1 MRRAAVVLVCL
12 LVAALCGSGT
22 TAAAAAATPTPTGL
36 TATVAADGSVTFT
49 WQPVKDA
56 TSYALVWGETPD
68 QLYPLATTSAPSY
81 VTNIEPEYRFYVA
94 VQAQA
99 GRRNWSPLSAP
110 VAVVTPPQAPFDA
123 TATVEQPDRVRI
135 DYRENN
141 PRPTTYSVFVV
152 HADGSEQPADV
163 VEQFGT
169 QFLVRT
175 EANRS
180 YVFRLRAEWDGVPS
194 IGFTD
199 LAVTTPPRLES
210 SVTLATPQPVPAGD
224 TALQFEV
231 RTFGANVTGTIDVSI
246 DGAPATTVELVWGVG
261 TLDVQLTPG
270 SHTYD
275 VSYSGDGGSLPSSE
289 SRPFEAVE
297 PLPGYT
303 AEIVRPEYVSATA
316 VGDVTCDGRADLVAA
331 YSSFDDSTQTWG
343 PHLDVWPGG
352 SDGSLGA
359 VRSVVPP
366 TDGVSDLATG
376 DVTGDG
382 CADVVLANGD
392 VWVLAGASSGLRAAT
407 RLRTVAGVGA
417 VEIADLT
424 GDRANDLVVGNGT
437 VTLLAGNGRGGF
449 AKPTVLVP
457 AQVDRF
463 DVGDLDGDGRP
474 DLVVGTVGGPL
485 RALRQTA
492 TGSFAALWS
501 RSAPMDSVGFAA
513 ADVTGDGKAD
523 VVIGGDDLAV
533 LDGATG
539 EPVQQV
545 AGVIGRLDALAT
557 GDVDGDGDADT
568 LAWQAS
574 GLSVSVTSDG
584 VATALQRVLAEDVLY
599 GVVAQEPIVV
609 GDLGSD
615 GRPDIVVSS
624 AGGLAVLRAQ
634 T

>member
-1 MRRAAVVLVCL
+1 M
-12 LVAALCGSGT
+12 
-22 TAAAAAATPTPTGL
+22 
-36 TATVAADGSVTFT
+36 
-49 WQPVKDA
+49 
-56 TSYALVWGETPD
+56 
-68 QLYPLATTSAPSY
+68 
-81 VTNIEPEYRFYVA
+81 A

-99 GRRNWSPLSAP
+99 GRRSWSPLSAP
-110 VAVVTPPQAPFDA
+110 GGRRHAAAGALRCDGDGGAAGPGAHRLPRA
-123 TATVEQPDRVRI
+123 QPAADDLLGVRRAAGRVW
-135 DYRENN
+135 
-141 PRPTTYSVFVV
+141 T
-152 HADGSEQPADV
+152 QPADV

-175 EANRS
+175 EADRS

-199 LAVTTPPRLES
+199 VAVTTPPRLES

-224 TALQFEV
+224 TSLQFEV

-246 DGAPATTVELVWGVG
+246 DGAPATTVELVWGIG
-261 TLDVQLTPG
+261 TVDVQLAPGRTRTTSPTPA
-270 SHTYD
+270 TAARF
-275 VSYSGDGGSLPSSE
+275 PSSE

-303 AEIVRPEYVSATA
+303 AEIVRPGYVSATA
-316 VGDVTCDGRADLVAA
+316 VGDVTCDGRADLVATYA
-331 YSSFDDSTQTWG
+331 SFDDATQTWG
-343 PHLDVWPGG
+343 THLDVWPGQ

-407 RLRTVAGVGA
+407 RLRTVTGVGA
-417 VEIADLT
+417 VEVADLT

-437 VTLLAGNGRGGF
+437 VTLLAGNGKGGF
-449 AKPTVLVP
+449 AKPKVLVP

-463 DVGDLDGDGRP
+463 DVGDLDGDGRL
-474 DLVVGTVGGPL
+474 DLVVSTVGGPL
-485 RALRQTA
+485 RALRQTT
-492 TGSFAALWS
+492 TGTFAALWS
-501 RSAPMDSVGFAA
+501 RSAPTDPVGFAV

-523 VVIGGDDLAV
+523 VVVGGDDLVV
-533 LDGATG
+533 LDGPTG
-539 EPVQQV
+539 APVQQV
-545 AGVIGRLDALAT
+545 AGVFSRLDALAT

-568 LAWQAS
+568 LAWQSS

-599 GVVAQEPIVV
+599 GVVATGADRRRGPRVRRAP
-609 GDLGSD
+609 GDRREQR
-615 GRPDIVVSS
+615 GRPRGPARADLRRLGVRRRQRSRLTGFTADRYRRPWPACTI
-624 AGGLAVLRAQ
+624 AGRGGVA
-634 T
+634 